1 MGLDS
6 RIQGYANSTAFITL
20 KDHKENFQSNTKC
33 RLINPA
39 KSEMGLVSKQILEN
53 INNQIRSSTNLNQW
67 RNTAAVINWFKKIPY
82 KNNSKF
88 IKFDIVDFYPSISE
102 VLLVEALKFAK
113 KFAEI
118 SDRDMEI
125 IMNSRKSLLFD
136 ENGIWCKKGD
146 ELFDVTMGAYDGA
159 EVCEVVGLFLLH
171 TLGEKLG
178 NKHVGLYR
186 DDGLAEFPGMS
197 NSEADKTRKEI
208 VKIFKDNGL
217 SITIEINLKCTDF
230 LDITLD
236 LNTGKYYPYRKPN
249 DVPLYIDARSNHP
262 PNIIKQLPKM
272 ISRRLYDNSCDQ
284 AEFEKA
290 KPVYEQALKAS
301 GYKEPIAYE
310 VPKAKPKNRKR
321 KVIWFNPPYSSNVK
335 TNIGKIFMNMLEKHF
350 PEDHKFRK
358 LFNKHTVKLSYSCM
372 PSMSSVIHKH
382 NKSIMNA
389 EKETESRKC
398 NCPRNST
405 CPLDGNCLQK
415 NLIYKA
421 AVSSG
426 EDTKFYYGL
435 CEPEF
440 KSRLANHKKA
450 FKNRVYMKDTELSK
464 YVWDL
469 KDHNKEFSIKWTLES
484 TAAPCQSGTSRC
496 DLCLTEKLKIAQAD
510 PRTLINKRSEII
522 SKCRHRNKFTLKC
535 VK

>member
-1 MGLDS
+1 
-6 RIQGYANSTAFITL
+6 
-20 KDHKENFQSNTKC
+20 
-33 RLINPA
+33 
-39 KSEMGLVSKQILEN
+39 
-53 INNQIRSSTNLNQW
+53 
-67 RNTAAVINWFKKIPY
+67 
-82 KNNSKF
+82 
-88 IKFDIVDFYPSISE
+88 
-102 VLLVEALKFAK
+102 
-113 KFAEI
+113 
-118 SDRDMEI
+118 
-125 IMNSRKSLLFD
+125 
-136 ENGIWCKKGD
+136 
-146 ELFDVTMGAYDGA
+146 
-159 EVCEVVGLFLLH
+159 
-171 TLGEKLG
+171 
-178 NKHVGLYR
+178 
-186 DDGLAEFPGMS
+186 
-197 NSEADKTRKEI
+197 
-208 VKIFKDNGL
+208 
-217 SITIEINLKCTDF
+217 
-230 LDITLD
+230 
-236 LNTGKYYPYRKPN
+236 
-249 DVPLYIDARSNHP
+249 
-262 PNIIKQLPKM
+262 
-272 ISRRLYDNSCDQ
+272 
-284 AEFEKA
+284 
-290 KPVYEQALKAS
+290 
-301 GYKEPIAYE
+301 
-310 VPKAKPKNRKR
+310 
-321 KVIWFNPPYSSNVK
+321 
-335 TNIGKIFMNMLEKHF
+335 
-350 PEDHKFRK
+350 
-358 LFNKHTVKLSYSCM
+358 M